1 MLRVYSSIIK
11 KKQAVLKTRQ
21 YRLLTVLVYHPALIL
36 RYYKCF
42 LVMHN
47 ITINFGGIRLVL
59 VKL

>member
-11 KKQAVLKTRQ
+11 KTGSIKNQAVH
-21 YRLLTVLVYHPALIL
+21 RLLTVLHHPALIL